1 MHGSDGMV
9 IKSSSP
15 VQRLFGNIKVI
26 LYDNKI
32 LATTK
37 HNLLHSKHRFTE
49 SKVASIGD

>member
-26 LYDNKI
+26 ILYDN
-32 LATTK
+32 TRDNQT
-37 HNLLHSKHRFTE
+37 
-49 SKVASIGD
+49 